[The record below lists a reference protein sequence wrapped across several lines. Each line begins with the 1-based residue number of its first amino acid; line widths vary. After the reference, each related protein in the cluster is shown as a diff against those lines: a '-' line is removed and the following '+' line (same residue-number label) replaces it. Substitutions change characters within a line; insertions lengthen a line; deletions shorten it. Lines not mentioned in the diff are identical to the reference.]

1 MVRIQSL
8 TVASSDLMGS
18 HADPGAWGKPSGRG
32 FWPALGLGQFES
44 GSAMRPLPC
53 KRSFEVWAH
62 LCLTQQITDACTL
75 PRSLTPGAG
84 LRCWHLVCAS
94 CLQRSRASTVLTC
107 HLLPCCAAPDGA
119 RRPGLQRPQAAP
131 GTAPRPLQRQSRSG
145 RLSRARTT
153 PMSPLSGPGSTPTRQ
168 PRAQPAAPL
177 GTSLSARCLQSTSLW
192 ALQPSL

>member
-8 TVASSDLMGS
+8 TIGSSDSMGS
-18 HADPGAWGKPSGRG
+18 HADPRAWGKPSKGG
-32 FWPALGLGQFES
+32 FWPALGLGQDGS
-44 GSAMRPLPC
+44 GSAVRPLPC
-53 KRSFEVWAH
+53 KRSLEVWAH
-62 LCLTQQITDACTL
+62 LCLTQQITDACML
-75 PRSLTPGAG
+75 PRSLMPGAG

-107 HLLPCCAAPDGA
+107 PCCAAPDSA
-119 RRPGLQRPQAAP
+119 RRPGLQRPRAVP

-145 RLSRARTT
+145 RLSRVRTT

-177 GTSLSARCLQSTSLW
+177 GTSLSARCLQRTSLW
-192 ALQPSL
+192 VLQPSL